1 MAEKLY
7 GATVS
12 TKRNSR
18 DSEYWD
24 TDLIVKRI
32 RAPKS
37 KRADRNDWRRNI
49 NCESED

>member
-37 KRADRNDWRRNI
+37 KRADRNDWRKKI
-49 NCESED
+49 SYESED